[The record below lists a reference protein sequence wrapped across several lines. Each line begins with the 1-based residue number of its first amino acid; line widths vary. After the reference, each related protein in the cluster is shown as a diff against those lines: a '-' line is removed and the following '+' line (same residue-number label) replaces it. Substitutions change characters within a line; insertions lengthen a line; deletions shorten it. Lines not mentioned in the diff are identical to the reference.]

1 MKTAKKKILY
11 VAMLS
16 ALGLSACGG
25 GGSGGVGTAQ
35 DTTVTGVITGF
46 GSIFVDGV
54 EYETD
59 DSLFYVDGS
68 SASEDDLA
76 VGMVVTLTGSVNSD
90 GRTGLARNVVFSN
103 DIEGVVLAN
112 NYLNDGT
119 LDIMGQ
125 TVKVDAETI
134 FESKISTIT
143 LIEEI
148 SAGNIVEV
156 SGYPTG
162 TGVVYATRLEVKKAN
177 KGLNDT
183 LEVKGVVSNLDEVA
197 QTFSLGNIT
206 VDYSSAVFERISSL
220 RNDLYVEVKST
231 QDLMGRTVVASKVE
245 LENDGSLNRSGDDG
259 EEMEFEGVIVSMGAD
274 DSSFVVNGQTVVY
287 NSATEFEYGRA
298 ENLAVDTRV
307 KVEGVFDANGR
318 LVADEIKFRVKS
330 ETEITGLIESID
342 IDDKTVSVM
351 GNTYRIHNGTIMVD
365 DKDEGVHPVRYFD
378 LSDVSTSDLV
388 EIKYYKDRDTDELI
402 VTKFER
408 DDYDSNSDDE
418 WSVEGVVENVDL
430 NTHTMVIA
438 GVTVDFSAFPNF
450 RVSPGHKVEAEGMYR
465 NNTLVVSEIELEDD

>member
-1 MKTAKKKILY
+1 MKIAKKKILY
-11 VAMLS
+11 IAMLS

-25 GGSGGVGTAQ
+25 GGSGSVGTAQ

-90 GRTGLARNVVFSN
+90 GKTGLARNVVFSN

-112 NYLNDGT
+112 NYLSDGT

-162 TGVVYATRLEVKKAN
+162 AGVVYATRLEVKKAS
-177 KGLNDT
+177 KGSGDT
-183 LEVKGVVSNLDEVA
+183 LEVKGVIKNLDEVA
-197 QTFSLGNIT
+197 QTFLLGNLT
-206 VDYSSAVFERISSL
+206 VDYSSAVFEKISSL
-220 RNDLYVEVKST
+220 RNDLYVEVKSI
-231 QDLMGRTVVASKVE
+231 QDLMGRTVVASKIE

-274 DSSFVVNGQTVVY
+274 NSFIVNGQTVVY

-307 KVEGVFDANGR
+307 KVEGAFDANGR
-318 LVADEIKFRVKS
+318 LVADEIKFRVRS
-330 ETEITGLIESID
+330 ETEVTGLIESID

-365 DKDEGVHPVRYFD
+365 DKDDGVHPVRYFD

-450 RVSPGHKVEAEGMYR
+450 RVNPGRKVEAEGMYR